1 MEGLQPAR
9 KEQKPPNT
17 TTLLTSSLSDVDV
30 VSVRH
35 AISEN
40 ERTIDTLDAEI
51 EGHMRTIRQLQYKK
65 QQHLVE
71 IRRCK
76 GMITLAKRLPPEI
89 LASIFEE
96 CVQDGWTRTPLTVS
110 HVCLNWRKAASIPTV
125 WSHIFVN
132 LDSRD
137 PYNRTLL
144 WLKNSQSAPLTIQ
157 LEVGN
162 EMSQID
168 RTMELL
174 MTEIYRWRA
183 LNIKSIWLAPVNQIL
198 QACNNKP
205 APQIRSLGIEVAQ
218 EFAPNDPNIEAG
230 DQQLITLRNSL
241 NAPQL
246 RYLHI
251 HRNLLPGRNIIPS
264 SISHLSLSLPSL
276 SAITRQ
282 STASILRLLG
292 ELMTLQSLSIEVPS
306 GHRQSFELDADQG
319 AVVQLTQLKTLVLT
333 GLNNIFGILPYL
345 RLPLLSQLHLRSSL
359 EYLQAE
365 EMATWIEQFLDRS
378 QPALSVLEI
387 RDLGLDSEAYGRILP
402 LLFTVQELRLHDS
415 DILDTV
421 LRQLSGPEWRCPN
434 LQRLDLRWCGRLT
447 GRALVELVRNR
458 LPIEEGIA
466 MSRKAI
472 TKITVINCSFVKEE
486 DILDLAQMTV
496 CYLKY
501 KGQDDFCRK
510 CLEIHPSSF

>member
-1 MEGLQPAR
+1 MRPCLLRRLLPSRLNILDVFSTQTSTTTTTSMEDLQPAR
-9 KEQKPPNT
+9 KEQKPSNT
-17 TTLLTSSLSDVDV
+17 TTLLTSDVDI
-30 VSVRH
+30 VSVHH

-40 ERTIDTLDAEI
+40 ERAVESLDAEI

-96 CVQDGWTRTPLTVS
+96 CVEDGWTRTPLTVS

-174 MTEIYRWRA
+174 MTEIYRWRV

-205 APQIRSLGIEVAQ
+205 APQIRS
-218 EFAPNDPNIEAG
+218 
-230 DQQLITLRNSL
+230 
-241 NAPQL
+241 
-246 RYLHI
+246 
-251 HRNLLPGRNIIPS
+251 
-264 SISHLSLSLPSL
+264 
-276 SAITRQ
+276 SA
-282 STASILRLLG
+282 SMS
-292 ELMTLQSLSIEVPS
+292 P
-306 GHRQSFELDADQG
+306 
-319 AVVQLTQLKTLVLT
+319 K
-333 GLNNIFGILPYL
+333 
-345 RLPLLSQLHLRSSL
+345 SSL
-359 EYLQAE
+359 R
-365 EMATWIEQFLDRS
+365 T
-378 QPALSVLEI
+378 
-387 RDLGLDSEAYGRILP
+387 IL
-402 LLFTVQELRLHDS
+402 
-415 DILDTV
+415 I
-421 LRQLSGPEWRCPN
+421 
-434 LQRLDLRWCGRLT
+434 
-447 GRALVELVRNR
+447 
-458 LPIEEGIA
+458 
-466 MSRKAI
+466 
-472 TKITVINCSFVKEE
+472 
-486 DILDLAQMTV
+486 
-496 CYLKY
+496 
-501 KGQDDFCRK
+501 
-510 CLEIHPSSF
+510 